1 MFLKKSSPTQQ
12 EFSSPKAY
20 FGFNLDPSCN
30 FPGIAVSLQTTR
42 CCSGALGG
50 FPAPLLPH
58 TGERREDPARASHTC
73 PNPGSPFILTTELC
87 MSAEKENL
95 CSCTETSPSSSSEK
109 KKKKTHMAQHQAAWK
124 MCFRSRDRE
133 EETADKTALTLTPKG
148 GGLEELLPCRNS
160 SVSTGIS
167 CAGGACLF

>member
-30 FPGIAVSLQTTR
+30 FPGIAVSLQTTC

-109 KKKKTHMAQHQAAWK
+109 KKKKPTWHSTRLHGKCASGAGTGRRRQLIRQ
-124 MCFRSRDRE
+124 
-133 EETADKTALTLTPKG
+133 
-148 GGLEELLPCRNS
+148 LLP
-160 SVSTGIS
+160 
-167 CAGGACLF
+167 